1 MAKSV
6 ATLDSGTTCSSRNYS
21 GHHLAAVYDSSASF
35 RSSFS
40 CTSKNYTRVVA
51 VATHKGIGKM
61 APISKAPLVLLWLIS
76 HDLTVVSLLLQMD
89 PKQPVV
95 LQLLESLK
103 DSYMSNDF
111 KTCQQLTLWIKRQVL
126 DGTDNEQQQL
136 GELSNPP
143 LDMKSVDP
151 SLWEEEDAEDEQD
164 QELDDYNKIPY
175 DAEWIAKTNCVE
187 YPATIDVKEDNK
199 EEDNAKEDEEEDNDS
214 GAEEDEEHVED
225 DDAKEDD
232 DSDAEKDEDYEV
244 DEEEDDDSGS
254 EEDEEIQQP
263 LR

>member
-1 MAKSV
+1 M
-6 ATLDSGTTCSSRNYS
+6 SSSY
-21 GHHLAAVYDSSASF
+21 
-35 RSSFS
+35 
-40 CTSKNYTRVVA
+40 
-51 VATHKGIGKM
+51 IGFWFCLP
-61 APISKAPLVLLWLIS
+61 AE
-76 HDLTVVSLLLQMD
+76 MD

-111 KTCQQLTLWIKRQVL
+111 KTCQQLLGQLKVGLIHSHFRSSDTNWLLLFLQDIVDQKASL

-151 SLWEEEDAEDEQD
+151 SLWEVEDAEDDQD

-199 EEDNAKEDEEEDNDS
+199 EEDNAKEDEEEDDHS
-214 GAEEDEEHVED
+214 GAEEDEEYVVDEESSEEDEED

-263 LR
+263 LRRSSRIKNVK

>member
-1 MAKSV
+1 
-6 ATLDSGTTCSSRNYS
+6 
-21 GHHLAAVYDSSASF
+21 
-35 RSSFS
+35 
-40 CTSKNYTRVVA
+40 
-51 VATHKGIGKM
+51 
-61 APISKAPLVLLWLIS
+61 
-76 HDLTVVSLLLQMD
+76 MD

-111 KTCQQLTLWIKRQVL
+111 KTCQQLLGQLKDIVDQKASL

-151 SLWEEEDAEDEQD
+151 SLWEVEDAEDDQD

-199 EEDNAKEDEEEDNDS
+199 EEDNAKEDEEEDDDS
-214 GAEEDEEHVED
+214 GAEEDEEYVVDEESSEEDEED

-263 LR
+263 LRRSSRIKNVK

>member
-1 MAKSV
+1 MLSI
-6 ATLDSGTTCSSRNYS
+6 LCRP
-21 GHHLAAVYDSSASF
+21 LSASVSWNPV
-35 RSSFS
+35 RSFVLAFNSVSPIFQDLKV
-40 CTSKNYTRVVA
+40 CDNRCLA
-51 VATHKGIGKM
+51 VAELALPEDKEK
-61 APISKAPLVLLWLIS
+61 PIELGENLEERKEKRE
-76 HDLTVVSLLLQMD
+76 LLLFVSEIEDIVDQ
-89 PKQPVV
+89 KA
-95 LQLLESLK
+95 S
-103 DSYMSNDF
+103 
-111 KTCQQLTLWIKRQVL
+111 L

-151 SLWEEEDAEDEQD
+151 SLWEVEDAEDDQD

-199 EEDNAKEDEEEDNDS
+199 EEDNAKEDEEEDDDS
-214 GAEEDEEHVED
+214 GAEEDEEYVVDEESSEEDEED

-263 LR
+263 LRRSSRIKNVK

>member
-1 MAKSV
+1 MRLV
-6 ATLDSGTTCSSRNYS
+6 MSSSY
-21 GHHLAAVYDSSASF
+21 
-35 RSSFS
+35 
-40 CTSKNYTRVVA
+40 
-51 VATHKGIGKM
+51 IGFWFYLP
-61 APISKAPLVLLWLIS
+61 AE
-76 HDLTVVSLLLQMD
+76 MD

-111 KTCQQLTLWIKRQVL
+111 KTCQQLLGQLKVGLIHSHFRSSDTNLLLIFLQDIVDQKASL

-151 SLWEEEDAEDEQD
+151 SLWDAEDEQD
-164 QELDDYNKIPY
+164 QELDDYNKMPY

-187 YPATIDVKEDNK
+187 YPATIDDKEDNK
-199 EEDNAKEDEEEDNDS
+199 EDEEYEVDEEEDDAKEDEEDDN
-214 GAEEDEEHVED
+214 
-225 DDAKEDD
+225 AKEDD
-232 DSDAEKDEDYEV
+232 DSDAEEDEV
-244 DEEEDDDSGS
+244 DEKEDDDSGS

-263 LR
+263 LRRSSRIKNVK

>member
-1 MAKSV
+1 M
-6 ATLDSGTTCSSRNYS
+6 
-21 GHHLAAVYDSSASF
+21 
-35 RSSFS
+35 
-40 CTSKNYTRVVA
+40 
-51 VATHKGIGKM
+51 
-61 APISKAPLVLLWLIS
+61 
-76 HDLTVVSLLLQMD
+76 
-89 PKQPVV
+89 
-95 LQLLESLK
+95 
-103 DSYMSNDF
+103 
-111 KTCQQLTLWIKRQVL
+111 WIKRQVL

-232 DSDAEKDEDYEV
+232 DSDAEKDVDYEV